1 MTETRHVH
9 GRRLGLLPA
18 DLNRPVIRFAAVRTG
33 AVPTHPVF
41 ADHYTGA
48 TYGLYGNDRHSDCG
62 PTMIANMR
70 RAITAILGGRE
81 VDPTQADVDDL
92 YSRSTN
98 PPYDP
103 RTGANDNGVVL
114 ADLLSACVKGGIGGV
129 KALAYAAIDVKNLDE
144 VKAAIS
150 IFGAL
155 ALGVE
160 LDTAQQAQ
168 TDAGLW
174 DYKRSGLWGGHA
186 VPVLGYAGAPTG
198 RDFVIVSWKDLIGM
212 TDSFWQHQ
220 VQEAYAVA
228 WPEHTGTRQ
237 FQQGIDVAAWNA
249 AYTALTGRPGPL
261 PTSPVTPTPVTPT
274 PVTPGP
280 VAPPADAR
288 TAADADLMKAFDT
301 WRATR

>member
-1 MTETRHVH
+1 MTGETRHVH
-9 GRRLGLLPA
+9 GRRLGLLAP
-18 DLNRPVIRFAAVRTG
+18 DLNRPLIRFAQISTG
-33 AVPTHPVF
+33 VVPAHPVF

-48 TYGLYGNDRHSDCG
+48 TYGLYGNDRKGDCG

-70 RAITAILGGRE
+70 RAITAILGGRQI
-81 VDPTQADVDDL
+81 DPSQADVDDL
-92 YSRSTN
+92 YSRSTT

-103 RTGANDNGVVL
+103 VTGANDNGVVL
-114 ADLLSACVKGGIGGV
+114 ADLLSACMKGGIGGV
-129 KALAYAAIDVKNLDE
+129 KALAYAAVDVKNLDE
-144 VKAAIS
+144 IRAAIA

-186 VPVLGYAGAPTG
+186 VPAMGYTSAKTG
-198 RDFVIVSWKDLIGM
+198 RDFVIVTWADLVGM
-212 TDSFWQHQ
+212 TDAFWSHQ

-228 WPEHTGTRQ
+228 WPE
-237 FQQGIDVAAWNA
+237 
-249 AYTALTGRPGPL
+249 
-261 PTSPVTPTPVTPT
+261 
-274 PVTPGP
+274 
-280 VAPPADAR
+280 R
-288 TAADADLMKAFDT
+288 TAADAALEAAFDQ

>member
-1 MTETRHVH
+1 MTGEAKHVH
-9 GRRLGLLPA
+9 GRRLGLLPP
-18 DLNRPVIRFAAVRTG
+18 DLNRPLIRFAQVRTG
-33 AVPTHPVF
+33 AVPAHPLF

-48 TYGLYGNDRHSDCG
+48 TYGLYQNDNLGDCG

-81 VDPTQADVDDL
+81 ADPTDADVLDL
-92 YSRSTN
+92 YARSTN
-98 PPYDP
+98 PPFNP
-103 RTGANDNGVVL
+103 VTKANDNGVVL
-114 ADLLSACVKGGIGGV
+114 ADLLSACVKTGIAGV
-129 KALAYAAIDVKNLDE
+129 KALAYAAVDVKNLEE
-144 VKAAIS
+144 VRAAIS

-186 VPVLGYAGAPTG
+186 VPAMGYTSAKAGK
-198 RDFVIVSWKDLIGM
+198 DFVIVTWADLVGM
-212 TDSFWQHQ
+212 TDAFWTHQ

-237 FQQGIDVAAWNA
+237 FQEGIDVAAWNA
-249 AYTALTGRPGPL
+249 AFTAITGRPGPL
-261 PTSPVTPTPVTPT
+261 PAGPTPTPAPTPT
-274 PVTPGP
+274 PGTDPKV
-280 VAPPADAR
+280 
-288 TAADADLMKAFDT
+288 AADTALAAAFDK